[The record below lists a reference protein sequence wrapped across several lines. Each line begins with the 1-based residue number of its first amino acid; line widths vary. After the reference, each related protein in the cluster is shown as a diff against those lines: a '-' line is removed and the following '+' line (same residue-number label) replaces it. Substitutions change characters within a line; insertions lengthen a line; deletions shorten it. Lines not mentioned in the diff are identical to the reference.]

1 MGWAPGSP
9 WVVGFPQ
16 LLGCSTWFFVVFLH
30 LVVVTRVFWV
40 LGYWWFG
47 LFLGLPVVFGCW
59 LVSCGCGFGG
69 FFVAE
74 GAVAGAAEDLEVV
87 EVVGAAFAV
96 WGDVVGFDAVGLS
109 WLVVVE
115 VGVAAGAV
123 FESVVFGLLYEAG
136 SVAEVGAG
144 AGAAGCWS
152 HFGSWSVC
160 CWCATSLER
169 TPCFTFRF

>member
-1 MGWAPGSP
+1 MWRWGRAWLVGT
-9 WVVGFPQ
+9 GFPLVVWYPQ
-16 LLGCSTWFFVVFLH
+16 LPGCFTWFFVVFLH
-30 LVVVTRVFWV
+30 PVVTRFCTRVFWV

-59 LVSCGCGFGG
+59 LVSGGCGFGG

-96 WGDVVGFDAVGLS
+96 WCDVVGFGAVGLS
-109 WLVVVE
+109 WLFVVE

-136 SVAEVGAG
+136 SVA
-144 AGAAGCWS
+144 
-152 HFGSWSVC
+152 
-160 CWCATSLER
+160 
-169 TPCFTFRF
+169 

>member
-1 MGWAPGSP
+1 MWRWGRAC
-9 WVVGFPQ
+9 VVGAGFP
-16 LLGCSTWFFVVFLH
+16 LGCGGST
-30 LVVVTRVFWV
+30 V
-40 LGYWWFG
+40 LGLFCLVFCCVPTPGCCYPCFGVVGYWCFG

-109 WLVVVE
+109 GLLVVE

-123 FESVVFGLLYEAG
+123 FESVVFGLLDEAG
-136 SVAEVGAG
+136 SVA
-144 AGAAGCWS
+144 
-152 HFGSWSVC
+152 
-160 CWCATSLER
+160 
-169 TPCFTFRF
+169 

>member
-1 MGWAPGSP
+1 MALGAGCVGGYRVPPGLWGFHNY
-9 WVVGFPQ
+9 WVVLPG
-16 LLGCSTWFFVVFLH
+16 FFVVFLH

-59 LVSCGCGFGG
+59 LVSGGCGFGG

-87 EVVGAAFAV
+87 EVVCAAFAV
-96 WGDVVGFDAVGLS
+96 WCDVVGFGAVGLS
-109 WLVVVE
+109 WLFVVE

-123 FESVVFGLLYEAG
+123 FESVVFGLLYEAFA
-136 SVAEVGAG
+136 VA
-144 AGAAGCWS
+144 
-152 HFGSWSVC
+152 
-160 CWCATSLER
+160 
-169 TPCFTFRF
+169 

>member
-1 MGWAPGSP
+1 MWRWWRAVLVGTGSP
-9 WVVGFPQ
+9 
-16 LLGCSTWFFVVFLH
+16 LGCGDSTVLGLFYLVFCCVSTPGCCCPVLYPC
-30 LVVVTRVFWV
+30 FWV
-40 LGYWWFG
+40 LGYWRFG

-87 EVVGAAFAV
+87 WVVGAAFAV

-109 WLVVVE
+109 WLFVVE

-123 FESVVFGLLYEAG
+123 FESVVFGLLDEAG
-136 SVAEVGAG
+136 SVA
-144 AGAAGCWS
+144 
-152 HFGSWSVC
+152 
-160 CWCATSLER
+160 
-169 TPCFTFRF
+169 

>member
-1 MGWAPGSP
+1 MLVGTGFPLGCGVSTIIGLFYLVFCCVPTPGCYP
-9 WVVGFPQ
+9 VLYPCFWVV
-16 LLGCSTWFFVVFLH
+16 
-30 LVVVTRVFWV
+30 
-40 LGYWWFG
+40 GYWWFG

-96 WGDVVGFDAVGLS
+96 WCDVVGFDAVGLS
-109 WLVVVE
+109 WLFVVE

-123 FESVVFGLLYEAG
+123 FDVVVFGLLDEAG
-136 SVAEVGAG
+136 SVA
-144 AGAAGCWS
+144 
-152 HFGSWSVC
+152 
-160 CWCATSLER
+160 
-169 TPCFTFRF
+169 